1 MEEGGGREEE
11 KPSGGR
17 DGEGLVGRQDAC
29 GVRVYENLAKRCD
42 MTRKLSGNWGCRLL
56 EEL

>member
-1 MEEGGGREEE
+1 MEEGGAVRKRSPRGE
-11 KPSGGR
+11 R
-17 DGEGLVGRQDAC
+17 DGEGLVGRKDAC

-42 MTRKLSGNWGCRLL
+42 MTRKLSGNWGCRSL